1 MRSFPENFYWGT
13 ATSAYQIEG
22 AVDEDGRGRSI
33 WDTFSHTPGKTF
45 RGETGDVAC
54 DHYHRYAEDVS
65 LMREL
70 CLNAYRFSV
79 SWPRVLPE
87 GRGQP
92 NRAGLDFYNRLV
104 DALLAAGIEPFLTLF
119 HWDLPQALQD
129 RGGFASREIVD
140 AFGEYTAVLANELG
154 DRVTHWITLNE
165 PSVFAFMGHVL
176 GVHAPGIQD
185 PVKAAAVAHH
195 QMLAHARAVEVLR
208 GLSSAQI
215 GTTLN
220 LTAVEPASHSEGDLE
235 AARYADALQNRTFLD
250 PLFGQGYPAELAE
263 LFPAFPVRDGDLEA
277 IAAPL
282 DFLGINY
289 YTRLIASEGRSS
301 PLRFNP
307 VTGPGKRTEMG
318 WEVYPKG
325 LRDVLVRVHRD
336 YMPQEIYV
344 TENGAAFED
353 PAPDEK
359 GRVRDPERV
368 EYVRSHLE
376 SVLDAIEGGVPVR
389 GFFYWSLLDNFEW
402 SYGYSK
408 RFGLV
413 YVDYPTQS
421 RFVKDSGRLFASV
434 ARANAIE

>member
-22 AVDEDGRGRSI
+22 AVEEDGRGRSI
-33 WDTFSHTPGKTF
+33 WDTFSHSPGKTF
-45 RGETGDVAC
+45 GGDTGDVAC

-70 CLNAYRFSV
+70 SLNAYRFSV
-79 SWPRVLPE
+79 SWPRILPE

-92 NRAGLDFYNRLV
+92 NRAGLDFYSRLV

-140 AFGEYTAVLANELG
+140 AFGEYTAVLAEELG
-154 DRVTHWITLNE
+154 DRVKHWITLNE

-208 GLSSAQI
+208 SLPSARV

-220 LTAVEPASHSEGDLE
+220 LTAVEPASNSEGDLE

-250 PLFGQGYPAELAE
+250 PLFGRGYPTEVAE

-289 YTRLIASEGRSS
+289 YTRLIASEGRNS

-307 VTGPGKRTEMG
+307 VMGPGKTTEMG

-336 YMPQEIYV
+336 YEPQAIYV
-344 TENGAAFED
+344 TENGAAFDD
-353 PAPDEK
+353 PSPDYK

-368 EYVRSHLE
+368 EYIRSHLE
-376 SVLDAIEGGVPVR
+376 SVLDAIDEGVPVR
-389 GFFYWSLLDNFEW
+389 GYFYWSLLDNFEW

-421 RFVKDSGRLFASV
+421 RFVKDSGRLFANV